1 MKFHVIKLGSRP
13 LLAVP
18 AGVPK
23 LWRAAI
29 DCYPAHTSKKRLV
42 RKVLHGLAGVGLIR
56 WAFPSRKLSL
66 LGVGD
71 VHFEAWMSLLGGQL
85 NMTDLQPVL
94 VWPADP
100 LRGRVYMYL
109 LDKQGEK
116 VGFCKLGLDAKN
128 NALINRERQALAH
141 LQSME
146 LKLSKIPKLLAY
158 GELDGEISREVDGGA
173 YLVVEMTPVD
183 ASNIDWQSDVSIEAN
198 IAEYAGSSR
207 VIERAEVEA
216 LNWWSEVT
224 RQFAD
229 RSLLMDEVDVAVDQ
243 GIEVCLAHGDLN
255 CTNVLKNASDDE
267 VWLLDWE
274 QSDDSAP
281 ILTDRVCV
289 AVDKL
294 WLANAEDPS
303 GNLEKFKDTFIYEN
317 DPEKRAQIIL
327 ALAYLAAAGFPPALA
342 MMDAMYAECS

>member
-1 MKFHVIKLGSRP
+1 MKFHLIKLGSRP

-18 AGVPK
+18 CGK
-23 LWRAAI
+23 HSLWGAAI
-29 DCYPAHTSKKRLV
+29 DCYPAHTGKKRLV

-56 WAFPSRKLSL
+56 WVFPARNLSL
-66 LGVGD
+66 PGVGD
-71 VHFEAWMSLLGGQL
+71 VDFEAWVALLCEQL
-85 NMTDLQPVL
+85 HLAELQPVL

-109 LDKQGEK
+109 LNKKGEK

-128 NALINRERQALAH
+128 NALIERERQALEH

-146 LKLSKIPKLLAY
+146 LKLSRVPKLLAH
-158 GELDGEISREVDGGA
+158 GNLDGEMGGGN
-173 YLVVEMTPVD
+173 YLVVEITPTNTR
-183 ASNIDWQSDVSIEAN
+183 NIDWQSDASIEAN

-207 VIERAEVEA
+207 MMERAEIES
-216 LNWWSEVT
+216 LSWWPEVT

-229 RSLLMDEVDVAVDQ
+229 HSGLMDEINAAVDQ

-255 CTNVLKNASDDE
+255 CTNVLLSKTNDQ

-274 QSDDSAP
+274 QSDASAP
-281 ILTDRVCV
+281 ILTDQVCM

-294 WLANAEDPS
+294 WLANAQDAS
-303 GNLEKFKDTFIYEN
+303 GNLKKFKDTFTYEN
-317 DPEKRAQIIL
+317 DAKKRAQIIM
-327 ALAYLAAAGFPPALA
+327 ALAYLSAAGFPPALA
-342 MMDAMYAECS
+342 MIEAMYPNA